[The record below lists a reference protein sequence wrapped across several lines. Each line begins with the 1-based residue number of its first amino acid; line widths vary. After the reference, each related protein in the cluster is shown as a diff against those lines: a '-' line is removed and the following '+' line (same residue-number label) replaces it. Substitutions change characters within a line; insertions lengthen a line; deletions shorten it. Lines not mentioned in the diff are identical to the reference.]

1 MNVEKSLTSEV
12 SKLSSLE
19 RKLIEVK
26 KGSEEYNK
34 IKKTIVDNYGQYYIG
49 LDEEIDRVGNL
60 STSYAQLVENMRLSI
75 GQRKFEFFFNTEQ
88 ENLDKTS
95 SEKLDVAYDTLIK

>member
-1 MNVEKSLTSEV
+1 M
-12 SKLSSLE
+12 
-19 RKLIEVK
+19 K

-88 ENLDKTS
+88 ENLDKTI
-95 SEKLDVAYDTLIK
+95 SEKLDVAYDTLIKKFGQTRGGNLYNQFLIVR